1 VFYDVVGSTVEVLAI
16 VPKPEAES
24 WLNQFTERR
33 FEMKPFTVIAIV
45 VFSLVAILQ
54 LTRLILGWEVMVNG
68 LIIPA
73 WVSGMAFV
81 ISGGLAVM
89 LWRETRA

>member
-1 VFYDVVGSTVEVLAI
+1 
-16 VPKPEAES
+16 
-24 WLNQFTERR
+24 
-33 FEMKPFTVIAIV
+33 MKPFTVIAIV

-73 WVSGMAFV
+73 WVSVMAFV
-81 ISGGLAVM
+81 IAGGLAVM